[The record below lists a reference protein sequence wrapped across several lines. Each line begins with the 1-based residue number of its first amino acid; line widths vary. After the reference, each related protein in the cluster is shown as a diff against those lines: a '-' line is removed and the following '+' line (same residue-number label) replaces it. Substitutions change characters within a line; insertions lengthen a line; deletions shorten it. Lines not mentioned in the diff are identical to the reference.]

1 MDEFTSIKNNL
12 EKEKINI
19 EKNISDLKI
28 MIENSKPSVM
38 DETKRKK
45 VINNFL
51 QMKNPTKQM
60 MQDLINK
67 ITIDKNKNVKIYYNF
82 NIKEGMYE

>member
-1 MDEFTSIKNNL
+1 
-12 EKEKINI
+12 
-19 EKNISDLKI
+19 